1 MGKIIAISNQKG
13 GVGKTTTSVNL
24 AASLAY
30 YGKKVLLVDMDPQS
44 SATTSLGINR
54 SMLYATIYD
63 VLIDKKTIEESVVK
77 LDKVKMDVIPA
88 TIELANAEV
97 KIDHEDRD
105 YVLYNKIAQIKNNY
119 DYVIIDCPPS
129 LGLLTLSALYSA
141 DSILIPVQCHF
152 LAIDGLTQLLNTIR
166 IVKKNLKFNNRD
178 IEIEGVL
185 LTMLDK
191 RTKAGWEIVHEVKSY
206 FQEGVFDTIITSNV
220 AAQVAPT
227 FGVPILNYN
236 PKAPAAKLYK
246 SLAKEILKNNE
257 RRETNSKKSS
267 RPNWRA

>member
-24 AASLAY
+24 AASLSF

-54 SMLYATIYD
+54 SLLYSTIFD
-63 VLIDKKTIEESVVK
+63 VLVNKVVIEKSIIN
-77 LDKVKMDVIPA
+77 LDKIKLDVIPA
-88 TIELANAEV
+88 TIELATAEV
-97 KIDHEDRD
+97 KIDHDDRN
-105 YVLYNKIAQIKNNY
+105 YILYDKLSKIKHLY
-119 DYVIIDCPPS
+119 DYIIIDCPPT
-129 LGLLTLSALYSA
+129 LGLLTLAALYAA
-141 DSILIPVQCHF
+141 DSILIPVQCQF

-166 IVKKNLKFNNRD
+166 IVQKNLKLNDRSL
-178 IEIEGVL
+178 EIEGVL

-206 FQEGVFDTIITSNV
+206 FGEGVFDTIITTNV

-227 FGVPILNYN
+227 YGVPILTYN
-236 PKAPAAKLYK
+236 SKAPSAKLYK
-246 SLAKEILKNNE
+246 SLAKEVIKNGN
-257 RRETNSKKSS
+257 KK
-267 RPNWRA
+267 

>member
-1 MGKIIAISNQKG
+1 MGKVIAVSNQKG

-24 AASLAY
+24 AASLAF
-30 YGKKVLLVDMDPQS
+30 YGKKVLVIDMDPQS

-63 VLIDKKTIEESVVK
+63 VLVDKKGIEESIVK
-77 LDKVKMDVIPA
+77 LEKNNMDIIPA

-97 KIDHEDRD
+97 KIDHEDRN
-105 YVLYNKIAQIKNNY
+105 YVLYNHVKKIKDNY
-119 DYVIIDCPPS
+119 DYIIIDCPPS
-129 LGLLTLSALYSA
+129 LGLLTLSALYAA
-141 DSILIPVQCHF
+141 DSILIPVQCQF

-166 IVKKNLKFNNRD
+166 IVKRNLKDNNRD

-191 RTKAGWEIVHEVKSY
+191 RTKSGWEIVHEVKSY

-227 FGVPILNYN
+227 FGVPILSYN
-236 PKAPAAKLYK
+236 ASAPSAILYK
-246 SLAKEILKNNE
+246 SLAKEILEKNE
-257 RRETNSKKSS
+257 R
-267 RPNWRA
+267 